1 MNNLAHPTI
10 QFDYAGLFDS
20 DRTWRHPDRVGKNYE
35 IMYVTQGEM
44 YIREEDRDYHL
55 KRGQILILSPEKR
68 HLGYRDC
75 ERVRFYWV
83 HFNIVGDGALPF
95 EERFFESF
103 ENSYLFKELL
113 HYNNLPHKP
122 DYLVNAL
129 LLHILSE
136 LCHLSQERNA
146 HYDSNAEKIYEWIR
160 IQADARLTVAKVAEH
175 FGYTSD
181 HLARI
186 CKKNYGVG
194 ACELINRF
202 VIARAKEL
210 LCNTGRYVKEIAWDL
225 EFPDDKSFIGFF
237 QYHENCSPTEFRN
250 RFSKIHMNSQ

>member
-1 MNNLAHPTI
+1 MNALAHPNI
-10 QFDYAGLFDS
+10 EFDYAGLFYT

-44 YIREEDRDYHL
+44 YIQEEDRRYSL
-55 KRGQILILSPEKR
+55 KRGQVLILSPGKR

-75 ERVRFYWV
+75 EQVRFYWV
-83 HFNIVGDGALPF
+83 HFSIKEGELPF
-95 EERFFESF
+95 ETRYFESF

-113 HYNNLPHKP
+113 HCNNLPHKP
-122 DYLVNAL
+122 DYLVNSL

-136 LCHLSQERNA
+136 LCHLAEEGNT

-160 IQADARLTVAKVAEH
+160 IQADARLTVAKVADH
-175 FGYTSD
+175 FGYTAD
-181 HLARI
+181 HLSRI

-202 VIARAKEL
+202 LISRAKEL
-210 LCNTGRYVKEIAWDL
+210 LCNTERYVKEIAWEL
-225 EFPDDKSFIGFF
+225 GFFDDKAFIGFF
-237 QYHENCSPTEFRN
+237 RYHENCSPTEFRN
-250 RFSKIHMNSQ
+250 RFSKLHMNSQ